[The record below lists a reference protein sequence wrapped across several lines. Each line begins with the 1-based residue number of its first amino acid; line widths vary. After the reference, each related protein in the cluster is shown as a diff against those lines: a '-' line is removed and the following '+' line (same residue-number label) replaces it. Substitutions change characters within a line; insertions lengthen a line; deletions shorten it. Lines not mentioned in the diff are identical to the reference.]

1 MKSEDFL
8 RYIRYELNLSACTV
22 LSYKNDLRQLSDYL
36 TGDGKEEFEAAG
48 VTPGD
53 IRAWIASLSREGLS
67 SRSIRRKVQ
76 AVRAFYKYLILTG
89 EVTENP
95 AADVE
100 LAKVRKP
107 LPVFVREENI
117 NELIDEEIDN
127 SDFEEVRDKLIIMM
141 LYETGI
147 RRAELIGLKDKDV
160 DEIKGELK
168 VLGKRNKERIVP
180 FGREL
185 ADRISEY
192 RLMRAEQVGG
202 ASTESFFVR
211 QTGEPMYPMLV
222 HRIVHTQLTQAGG
235 SSRQSPHVLRH
246 TFASAMLNGGADLN
260 SVKELLGHESLA
272 ATQVYTHITFREL
285 KSNYEHAHPRA
296 LKKGG

>member
-1 MKSEDFL
+1 MTSEAFL
-8 RYIRYELNLSACTV
+8 KYIRYELNLSACTV
-22 LSYKNDLRQLSDYL
+22 LSYKNDLRQLSNYL
-36 TGDGKEEFEAAG
+36 TGDGKEEFDAAS
-48 VTPGD
+48 VTSGD
-53 IRAWIASLSREGLS
+53 IRAWIAYLSRKGLS
-67 SRSIRRKVQ
+67 SRSIRRKIQ

-100 LAKVRKP
+100 LAKIRKP

-117 NELIDEEIDN
+117 NELIDEEIDTG
-127 SDFEEVRDKLIIMM
+127 DFEEVRDKLMIMM

-160 DEIKGELK
+160 DDAKGELK

-180 FGREL
+180 FGHEL
-185 ADRISEY
+185 AGWISKY
-192 RLMRAEQVGG
+192 RQVRANQVGT
-202 ASTESFFVR
+202 ALTESFFVR
-211 QTGEPMYPMLV
+211 ETGEPLYPMLV
-222 HRIVHTQLTQAGG
+222 HRIVHRELTQAGG